1 MADESAT
8 LTPMADLAGRWGV
21 TSNTVSRRLAFLGIK
36 PIRQG
41 NYRFITS
48 EQVATADQLQDH
60 LLAGKTMETFPRP
73 DLAKDDGQI
82 MRRVAGPV
90 APQVSGPVAGLVAVE
105 QVAAL
110 AAALAAMKPAD
121 PLTRARGLME
131 AADTGMVLTSGDLE
145 AMGVKGVSGWKD
157 GHPAYGYRFQRHQA
171 AKGGQVL
178 WTVARLIGVHGGGTI
193 GALPPG
199 RRVGFAGDAIE
210 ATYRVIDGPSLPG
223 FLS

>member
-1 MADESAT
+1 MTDESAT
-8 LTPMADLAGRWGV
+8 LTPMADLAGRWGI

-41 NYRFITS
+41 NFRFLTA
-48 EQVATADQLQDH
+48 EQVVLADQLQDH

-73 DLAKDDGQI
+73 DLAEDGGQL
-82 MRRVAGPV
+82 MRRVAG
-90 APQVSGPVAGLVAVE
+90 QVSGPVAGLVAVE

-110 AAALAAMKPAD
+110 AAAMAAIKPTD
-121 PLTRARGLME
+121 PLARARGLME

-145 AMGVKGVSGWKD
+145 ALGVKGASGWKD
-157 GHPAYGYRFQRHQA
+157 CRQVYGYRFQRHQA

-178 WTVARLIGVHGGGTI
+178 WTVARLIGAHGGGAI

-210 ATYRVIDGPSLPG
+210 ATYRVIGGPCLPG
-223 FLS
+223 FLG